1 MFGMFDIYLVVDD
14 YSVLS
19 KDHNPNWVG
28 VLLLKRK
35 ATGKKNVHL
44 LNHFVKQVASD
55 KPVVS
60 S

>member
-35 ATGKKNVHL
+35 ATGKKKCTL
-44 LNHFVKQVASD
+44 T
-55 KPVVS
+55 
-60 S
+60 